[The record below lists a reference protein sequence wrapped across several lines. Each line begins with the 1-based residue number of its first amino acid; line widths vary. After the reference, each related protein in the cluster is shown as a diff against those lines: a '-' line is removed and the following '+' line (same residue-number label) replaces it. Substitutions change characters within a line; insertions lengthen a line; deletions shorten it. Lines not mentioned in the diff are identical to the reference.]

1 MEISGK
7 RVLVTGGLG
16 FIGSHIVKS
25 VLADGAAEVRVLD
38 NYRTG
43 HEENIAKVRD
53 SVEVIRGDILDPAAL
68 DRAVRGVDLV
78 SHQAAQLEITRAIE
92 DPVEDL
98 TTNTIGTLNVF
109 AACARAG
116 VRRIIQ
122 ATSAGVYGQAVRT
135 PQREDDH
142 PTEPNWAYGV
152 SKLANEKYAAIMRE
166 VHGLEITSLRYGIV
180 YGPREWYGRV
190 LTIFLRRALDRQPL
204 IVFGDGEQVRDFV
217 CVDDVVSMHRRC
229 IADPLALHQVFNVAT
244 GRGVTVNGLAEL
256 VVEVTDRPLPIIH
269 EDVPEGAVSSHFARR
284 RLPQELRTLVQSPEK
299 AGRLLGWRA
308 ETDLRRG
315 LSAEWGWLGENSER
329 WKEMSY

>member
-7 RVLVTGGLG
+7 RALVTGGLG
-16 FIGSHIVKS
+16 FIGSHIVES
-25 VLADGAAEVRVLD
+25 LLGGGAAQVRVLD

-43 HEENIAKVRD
+43 TEANIAAVRD

-98 TTNTIGTLNVF
+98 TTNTVGTLNVF

-116 VRRIIQ
+116 VRRIVQ
-122 ATSAGVYGQAVRT
+122 ASSAGVYGQAVRT
-135 PQREDDH
+135 PQAEDDH

-190 LTIFLRRALDRQPL
+190 LTIFLRRALDGQPL

-217 CVDDVVSMHRRC
+217 FVDDVVSMHRRC
-229 IADPLALHQVFNVAT
+229 IADPAALHQVFNVAT
-244 GRGVTVNGLAEL
+244 GQGVTVNRLAEL
-256 VVEVTDRPLPIIH
+256 VLQVTGRRVPIIH
-269 EDVPEGAVSSHFARR
+269 EDLPEGAVSSHFARR

-299 AGRLLGWRA
+299 ARRLLGWEA
-308 ETDLRRG
+308 ETGLERG
-315 LSAEWGWLGENSER
+315 LAAEWGWLGENPQR
-329 WKEMSY
+329 WTEMSY